1 MESSLSAKDFV
12 NPPACAVLS
21 KKLRP
26 HLPEKA
32 AKHPEVPSVRRW
44 KYQ

>member
-12 NPPACAVLS
+12 NPPGMCCTI